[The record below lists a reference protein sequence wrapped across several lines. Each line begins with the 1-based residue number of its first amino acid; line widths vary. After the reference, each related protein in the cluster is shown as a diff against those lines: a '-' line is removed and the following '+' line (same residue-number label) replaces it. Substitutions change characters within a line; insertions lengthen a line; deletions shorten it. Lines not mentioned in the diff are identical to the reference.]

1 MNTVSI
7 VKPLFNGVVNNYD
20 EAYALDAYG
29 EYLKSIPH
37 INELV
42 KLCNELNDL
51 NRSQEKSND
60 KSNKMLNLMDDIAD
74 QYRSF
79 LHSRYW
85 MMHNLLNHYGFRGYN
100 AIERDSFENEKNE
113 NVWLEDKINYFARK
127 KLDHVV
133 RFNQRFV
140 WFVEHMKNT
149 NQFPEFL
156 KKVESYQFP
165 EIDMTKFDSGLQKY
179 IATHKT

>member
-1 MNTVSI
+1 MDHSMITVI
-7 VKPLFNGVVNNYD
+7 PKYD
-20 EAYALDAYG
+20 EAYALNAYE
-29 EYLKSIPH
+29 EYLKSIQH

-51 NRSQEKSND
+51 NRSQEESND

-74 QYRSF
+74 EYRFFSGY
-79 LHSRYW
+79 RYW
-85 MMHNLLNHYGFRGYN
+85 MMHNLLKHYDNNGYDV
-100 AIERDSFENEKNE
+100 ITRDSFENEKNQT
-113 NVWLEDKINYFARK
+113 VWIEDKINYFLRK
-127 KLDHVV
+127 KLDRVAC
-133 RFNQRFV
+133 FNQRFV
-140 WFVEHMKNT
+140 WFVEHMKKT

-165 EIDMTKFDSGLQKY
+165 EIDMTKFDSGLQQY